1 MRTTVIGMVIGA
13 GLMLALWGIFP
24 LPGQVLAERPNV
36 PSQEAGGLI
45 TLTSPAGESRQF
57 LTVIDP
63 REKVISVYQLNLTN
77 GEIELKAVRR
87 IEWDLRMDEF
97 NGVSPLPRDIRSML
111 DQR

>member
-13 GLMLALWGIFP
+13 GLLLALWAVIP
-24 LPGQVLAERPNV
+24 QSGQVYAERPNV

-45 TLTSPAGESRQF
+45 TLTTPAGDNRQL
-57 LTVIDP
+57 LTVVDP
-63 REKVISVYQLNLTN
+63 RQQVISVYQLNLTN

-87 IEWDLRMDEF
+87 IEWDLQMDEF

-111 DQR
+111 NQR